1 MATIPMKATGE
12 IAMRRFRNDDE
23 KYLAWV
29 AGHPNGFI
37 VNVDVAQTVANY
49 PMVHSAAHKLLTS
62 EKIGGFTTGDYEKV
76 CSEDLAEL
84 EEWSKENHGKRLT
97 FCQSPACATALK
109 AAAMSDE
116 DMETLWS

>member
-1 MATIPMKATGE
+1 
-12 IAMRRFRNDDE
+12 MRGFKNDDE

-37 VNVDVAQTVANY
+37 VNFDVAQTVPNY

-62 EKIGGFTTGDYEKV
+62 SKIGGFTTGDYEKV

-97 FCQSPACATALK
+97 FCQSPACGKALK
-109 AAAMSDE
+109 AAALSDE
-116 DMETLWS
+116 EMEELWS